1 MMAAMRLTHTMSYDA
16 PLAAVG
22 AMLDD
27 PTYRDDVVAAQGGSQ
42 GKVTFE
48 QDGDTVVVEVSQLQP
63 AEGIPGFA
71 KKFVGDEI
79 HLVQREE
86 WTAADH
92 ADLHVTIPGKPG
104 QMVGSIELSE
114 DGGTTT
120 ETVDVVITVNIP
132 LVGGKIEKLIGDLLR
147 KALRAE
153 EKVAHD
159 YLSR

>member
-1 MMAAMRLTHTMSYDA
+1 MRFTHTMTYDA
-16 PLAAVG
+16 QLAEVG

-27 PTYRDDVVAAQGGSQ
+27 PAYRDEVIAAQGSLTGSAR
-42 GKVTFE
+42 FE
-48 QDGDTVVVEVSQLQP
+48 QDGDTVVVVVDQVQP

-71 KKFVGDEI
+71 KKFVGSEI
-79 HLVQREE
+79 NIVQREE
-86 WTAADH
+86 WTSTEH

-104 QMVGSIELSE
+104 QMVGSIELVE
-114 DGGTTT
+114 DGTTT
-120 ETVDVVITVNIP
+120 SETVDVEITVNIP

-153 EKVAHD
+153 ERVAHD

>member
-1 MMAAMRLTHTMSYDA
+1 MMARMRLTHTMTYDA
-16 PLAAVG
+16 AAAAVG

-27 PTYRDDVVAAQGGSQ
+27 PAYRDEVIEAQGSLRGTAS
-42 GKVTFE
+42 FE
-48 QDGDTVVVEVSQLQP
+48 QDGDTVVVVVDQVQP
-63 AEGIPGFA
+63 ADGIPGFA

-79 HLVQREE
+79 NIVQCEE
-86 WTAADH
+86 WTSDSY

-104 QMVGSIELSE
+104 QMVGSITITD

-120 ETVDVVITVNIP
+120 ETVDVEITVNIP

-153 EKVAHD
+153 EQVARD

>member
-1 MMAAMRLTHTMSYDA
+1 MHFTHTMTYDA
-16 PLAAVG
+16 TVAEVG

-27 PTYRDDVVAAQGGSQ
+27 LAFREEVVTAQGGSE
-42 GKVTFE
+42 GAVSFE
-48 QDGDTVVVEVSQLQP
+48 QDGDTVVVVIEQVQP

-71 KKFVGDEI
+71 RKFVGDRI
-79 HLVQREE
+79 TLVQREE
-86 WTAADH
+86 WTSSER

-104 QMVGSIELSE
+104 QMVGSIELAE
-114 DGGTTT
+114 DGATTT
-120 ETVDVVITVNIP
+120 ETVDCEITVNIP

>member
-1 MMAAMRLTHTMSYDA
+1 MHFTHTMTYDA
-16 PLAAVG
+16 TVAEVG

-27 PTYRDDVVAAQGGSQ
+27 PSYRDEVIVAQGGSQ
-42 GKVTFE
+42 GSVTFE
-48 QDGDTVVVEVSQLQP
+48 QDGDTVVVVIDQVQQ

-71 KKFVGDEI
+71 RKFVGDEI
-79 HLVQREE
+79 QLVQREE
-86 WTAADH
+86 WTSSEH

-104 QMVGSIELSE
+104 QMVGSIEIAE
-114 DGGTTT
+114 DGGSTTQ
-120 ETVDVVITVNIP
+120 TVDCEITVNIP

-153 EKVAHD
+153 EKVARD